1 MSLNPK
7 LNVKRDLSR
16 FVEPSRILAEPADL
30 ICYSYDATRM
40 ESMPLIVVRARST
53 QEVSNVMRVAN
64 NHRVSVTPR
73 GAATGLSGG
82 SIPLKGG
89 IVIDMTLMDRILD
102 IDLDNLRVTVESGT
116 VTNSVNV
123 ALARFGLIYPPDPSS
138 HLASTIGGNIAEN
151 AGGLRGL
158 KYGVTGDYVYGLE
171 VVLPDGTV
179 IKTTKDEQMSLGGFD
194 LIRLLIGSEGTFG
207 VITKA
212 VLDVRPDP
220 VARKSAL
227 AVFDDLR
234 QASGSV
240 NAIISSGVIP
250 ATLEIMD
257 NVTIRAV
264 EEFLKIGLPM
274 EAGAILLVEVDGDED
289 SVQWEFDRVT
299 AAIKKSGSSDLKIAE
314 DDFERENLWTARR
327 AALSALSRVKPS
339 TILEDATVPRSRL
352 ADLVNEVEMISRKY
366 GLIIGNFGHA
376 GDGNMHPTIL
386 TDLRI
391 DAEAKKVEMA
401 VEEIFSATIK
411 LGGTLSGEHGI
422 GFAKVKF
429 IPLEFT
435 SSDIDVMRRIK
446 LTLDPNN
453 ILNPGKVLL

>member
-314 DDFERENLWTARR
+314 DDSERENLWTARR

-339 TILEDATVPRSRL
+339 TILEDTTVPRSRL

-401 VEEIFSATIK
+401 VEEIFRATIK

>member
-314 DDFERENLWTARR
+314 DDSERENLWTARR

-401 VEEIFSATIK
+401 VEEIFRATIK

>member
-7 LNVKRDLSR
+7 LSVKRDLSR

-138 HLASTIGGNIAEN
+138 NLASTIGGNIAEN

-314 DDFERENLWTARR
+314 DDSERENLWTARR

>member
-1 MSLNPK
+1 
-7 LNVKRDLSR
+7 
-16 FVEPSRILAEPADL
+16 
-30 ICYSYDATRM
+30 
-40 ESMPLIVVRARST
+40 
-53 QEVSNVMRVAN
+53 
-64 NHRVSVTPR
+64 
-73 GAATGLSGG
+73 
-82 SIPLKGG
+82 
-89 IVIDMTLMDRILD
+89 
-102 IDLDNLRVTVESGT
+102 
-116 VTNSVNV
+116 
-123 ALARFGLIYPPDPSS
+123 
-138 HLASTIGGNIAEN
+138 
-151 AGGLRGL
+151 
-158 KYGVTGDYVYGLE
+158 
-171 VVLPDGTV
+171 
-179 IKTTKDEQMSLGGFD
+179 
-194 LIRLLIGSEGTFG
+194 
-207 VITKA
+207 
-212 VLDVRPDP
+212 
-220 VARKSAL
+220 
-227 AVFDDLR
+227 
-234 QASGSV
+234 
-240 NAIISSGVIP
+240 
-250 ATLEIMD
+250 
-257 NVTIRAV
+257 
-264 EEFLKIGLPM
+264 LKIGLPM

-314 DDFERENLWTARR
+314 DDSERENLWTARR

>member
-1 MSLNPK
+1 MK
-7 LNVKRDLSR
+7 LNIKKELLK
-16 FVEPSRILAEPADL
+16 FIEPSRILTEPADL

-40 ESMPLIVVRARST
+40 ESTPSAIVKVKNA
-53 QEVSNVMRVAN
+53 QEVSSIIKFAN
-64 NHRVSVTPR
+64 DKGIPVTPR

-82 SIPLKGG
+82 SIPLNGG
-89 IVIDMTLMDRILD
+89 FVIDMTLMDRILD
-102 IDLDNLRVTVESGT
+102 VDPDSLRVTVEPGA

-123 ALARFGLIYPPDPSS
+123 ALTRFGFIFPPDPSS
-138 HLASTIGGNIAEN
+138 YMVSTIGGNIAEN

-171 VVLPDGTV
+171 VVLPDGT
-179 IKTTKDEQMSLGGFD
+179 ILKTTRDEQLSLGGFD

-207 VITKA
+207 VITQA
-212 VLDVRPDP
+212 VLDVRPVP
-220 VARKSAL
+220 AARRSAL
-227 AVFDDLR
+227 AAFDDLK
-234 QASGSV
+234 QASGAV
-240 NAIISSGVIP
+240 NAIISSGVIT

-257 NVTIRAV
+257 KVTIRAV
-264 EEFLKIGLPM
+264 EEFLNIGLPVD
-274 EAGAILLVEVDGDED
+274 AGAVLLVEVDGDED

-314 DDFERENLWTARR
+314 DDSERENLWTARR

-339 TILEDATVPRSRL
+339 TILEDATVTRSKL
-352 ADLVNEVEMISRKY
+352 ADLINEVERISKKY
-366 GLIIGNFGHA
+366 NLIIGNFGHA

-391 DAEAKKVEMA
+391 EKEAKKVEMA

-422 GFAKVKF
+422 GFTKAKY
-429 IPLEFT
+429 IPFEFT
-435 SSDIDVMRRIK
+435 DGDIEVMRKIK
-446 LTLDPNN
+446 LALDPNN

>member
-220 VARKSAL
+220 VTRKSAL

-274 EAGAILLVEVDGDED
+274 EAGAILLVEVDGDGD

-314 DDFERENLWTARR
+314 DDSERENLWTARR

>member
-179 IKTTKDEQMSLGGFD
+179 IKTTKDEQMSLGSFD

-220 VARKSAL
+220 VTRKSAL

-274 EAGAILLVEVDGDED
+274 EAGAILLVEVDGDGD

-314 DDFERENLWTARR
+314 DDSERENLWTARR

>member
-89 IVIDMTLMDRILD
+89 IVVDMTLMDRILD

-138 HLASTIGGNIAEN
+138 DLASTIGGNIAEN

-299 AAIKKSGSSDLKIAE
+299 AAIKKSESSDLKIAQ
-314 DDFERENLWTARR
+314 DDSERENLWTARR
-327 AALSALSRVKPS
+327 VALSALSRVRPS

-352 ADLVNEVEMISRKY
+352 ADLINEVERISKKY
-366 GLIIGNFGHA
+366 DLVIGNFGHA

-391 DAEAKKVEMA
+391 DAEAKKVGMA
-401 VEEIFSATIK
+401 VEEIFRATIE

-446 LTLDPNN
+446 LTLDPNK

>member
-30 ICYSYDATRM
+30 VCYSYDATRM

-138 HLASTIGGNIAEN
+138 YLASTIGGNIAEN

-158 KYGVTGDYVYGLE
+158 KYGVTGDYIYGLE

-220 VARKSAL
+220 VTRKSAL

-314 DDFERENLWTARR
+314 DDSERENLWTARR

-339 TILEDATVPRSRL
+339 TILEDATVPRSKL

-391 DAEAKKVEMA
+391 NAEAKKVEMA

>member
-1 MSLNPK
+1 MFLNLK
-7 LNVKRDLSR
+7 VNVKRELSQ
-16 FVEPSRILAEPADL
+16 FVEPSRVLTEPADL

-40 ESMPLIVVRARST
+40 ESIPSAVVKVRSA
-53 QEVSNVMRVAN
+53 QEVSNLLRFTN
-64 NHRVSVTPR
+64 NHEIPVTPR

-82 SIPLKGG
+82 SIPLNGG
-89 IVIDMTLMDRILD
+89 IVIDMTLMDGILD
-102 IDLDNLRVTVESGT
+102 IDVDNLRVTVEPGV

-123 ALARFGLIYPPDPSS
+123 ALARFGLIFPPDPSS

-158 KYGVTGDYVYGLE
+158 KYGVTGDYVYGVE

-179 IKTTKDEQMSLGGFD
+179 VKTTKDEQTSLGGFD
-194 LIRLLIGSEGTFG
+194 LIRLLVGSEGTFG
-207 VITKA
+207 VITQA
-212 VLDVRPDP
+212 ILDVRPIP
-220 VARKSAL
+220 AARKSAL
-227 AVFDDLR
+227 AIFDDLK
-234 QASGSV
+234 QASSAVNEIIGSR
-240 NAIISSGVIP
+240 VIP
-250 ATLEIMD
+250 ATLEIID

-264 EEFLKIGLPM
+264 EEFLRIGLPM
-274 EAGAILLVEVDGDED
+274 DAGAVLLIEVDGDED
-289 SVQWEFDRVT
+289 SVQWEFDRAT

-314 DDFERENLWTARR
+314 DDSERENLWAARR

-339 TILEDATVPRSRL
+339 TILEDATVPRSKL
-352 ADLVNEVEMISRKY
+352 ADLVSAVEKISKKHD
-366 GLIIGNFGHA
+366 LIIGDFGHA

-391 DAEAKKVEMA
+391 EEEARKVEMA
-401 VEEIFSATIK
+401 VEEIFRATIE

-422 GFAKVKF
+422 GFAKAKY

-435 SSDIDVMRRIK
+435 DSDIEVMRRIK
-446 LTLDPNN
+446 LALDPNN

>member
-314 DDFERENLWTARR
+314 DDSERENLWTARR

-366 GLIIGNFGHA
+366 DIVIGNFGHA

-401 VEEIFSATIK
+401 VEEIFRATIK